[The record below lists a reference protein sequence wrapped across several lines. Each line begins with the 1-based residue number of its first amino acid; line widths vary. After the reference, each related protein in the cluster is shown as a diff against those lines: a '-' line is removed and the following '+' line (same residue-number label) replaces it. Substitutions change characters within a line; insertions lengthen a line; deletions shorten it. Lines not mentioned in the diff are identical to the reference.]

1 MLTEGLGSDSSPE
14 IERDAPSTGGLKLR
28 ALLVRSEQSFSHL
41 LTGIGEVDETRPFVD
56 GVSPPFDQMT
66 GFKPVDQSH
75 GPSMGK
81 TKPAS

>member
-1 MLTEGLGSDSSPE
+1 M
-14 IERDAPSTGGLKLR
+14 
-28 ALLVRSEQSFSHL
+28 RSEQGFSHL
-41 LTGIGEVDETRPFVD
+41 FTGIGEVDETRPFVD